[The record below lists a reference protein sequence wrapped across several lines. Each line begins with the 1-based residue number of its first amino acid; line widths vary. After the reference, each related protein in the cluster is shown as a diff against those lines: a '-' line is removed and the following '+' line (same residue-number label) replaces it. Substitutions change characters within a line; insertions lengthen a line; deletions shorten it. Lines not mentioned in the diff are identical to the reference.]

1 MSFFSGLTT
10 GVLTS
15 IDRTLQRELQE
26 TRDYNK
32 EINKIRFKEQMEE
45 KDEWDDDVEEARK
58 ALENGASVFT
68 MPDGSIDPRGVY
80 YAAAALKRS
89 GSLNDYNAFIANLKT
104 AKSSGDI
111 NPI

>member
-1 MSFFSGLTT
+1 MSFFSGLAT

-32 EINKIRFKEQMEE
+32 EINNIRFKAQMEE

-58 ALENGASVFT
+58 ALQNGAAAFRDPT
-68 MPDGSIDPRGVY
+68 TGELDPRAMAF
-80 YAAAALKRS
+80 AASALKEVV
-89 GSLNDYNAFIANLKT
+89 L
-104 AKSSGDI
+104 
-111 NPI
+111 